1 MTTGMTWQSTT
12 DEVHRSFVQRRF
24 KRLVVLL
31 LLLSLVTSPFSPV
44 LFLNQRRSPPLQLQV
59 SDCSTSRVM
68 CDVPSTAVFCSG
80 SVDCFTG
87 MAYRF
92 LFKYFVTV
100 PMAPIITGLIIYYY
114 LLLLLLLLLLYYY
127 YYYYYY
133 YYIITGTCAVMS
145 PR

>member
-1 MTTGMTWQSTT
+1 
-12 DEVHRSFVQRRF
+12 
-24 KRLVVLL
+24 
-31 LLLSLVTSPFSPV
+31 
-44 LFLNQRRSPPLQLQV
+44 
-59 SDCSTSRVM
+59 M

-100 PMAPIITGLIIYYY
+100 PMAPIITGLIIYYS
-114 LLLLLLLLLLYYY
+114 LLLLLLFIVIIIIIII
-127 YYYYYY
+127 
-133 YYIITGTCAVMS
+133 IITGTCAVMS